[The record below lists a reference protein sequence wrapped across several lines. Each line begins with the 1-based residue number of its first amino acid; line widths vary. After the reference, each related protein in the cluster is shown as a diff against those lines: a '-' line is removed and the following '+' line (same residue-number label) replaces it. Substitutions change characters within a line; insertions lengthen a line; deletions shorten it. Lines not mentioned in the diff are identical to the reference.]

1 MNNMIMSLD
10 ILIIYDILIFY
21 VSMQEKERMP
31 KIQFLVVFPAHSIM
45 VVGTIMTI
53 AIMVIVT
60 LEIPL
65 ALSNQ
70 LVVGQW
76 RKAEMDKAESDDTS
90 LMRDSG
96 GQFLTNNPAKESLFS
111 WPIKLLAYAPLFP

>member
-1 MNNMIMSLD
+1 
-10 ILIIYDILIFY
+10 
-21 VSMQEKERMP
+21 MQEKERMP

-45 VVGTIMTI
+45 VVGAIMTI